1 MNQLDLSVTRSD
13 TYRRVNDGRMSRRQA
28 ARLLAGL
35 SLAGAGGALL
45 NRARLGASAGAPA
58 PLNNH
63 SSHSGMAQAD
73 AGTPA
78 ASGPALGDQPD
89 GSYVWKVQVGGMD
102 MEHELD
108 LQAFFPGTLTVNA
121 GDSVYFELPD
131 MPGFHTVT
139 FLSGEAPPEMLV
151 PDPAASPTAG
161 PPQLLINP
169 AVIFPSGGST
179 YDGTGFLNSGADIF
193 RQPGDPPVVITFT
206 EPGTYEYLCVPH
218 GAVMKGTIVVQP
230 SDAARLE
237 DQAAVDARAEAERMT
252 LIDEGLATIDQYAT
266 ARSTEREDGTTLW
279 EVAAGAGHGQARVM
293 RFLPQ
298 TLEISAGDTVRW
310 SNLSDGEPH
319 TVTFLG
325 PGTEPPENSI
335 VEPQADGPP
344 KLIQNP
350 ETLLAQGG
358 DVYQGEGFFHS
369 GFMGVIAPGGPTYGG
384 SNPYELTFDT
394 PGEYGYYCL
403 LHGSGPAGPGMF
415 GTIIVH

>member
-1 MNQLDLSVTRSD
+1 
-13 TYRRVNDGRMSRRQA
+13 
-28 ARLLAGL
+28 
-35 SLAGAGGALL
+35 
-45 NRARLGASAGAPA
+45 
-58 PLNNH
+58 
-63 SSHSGMAQAD
+63 
-73 AGTPA
+73 
-78 ASGPALGDQPD
+78 
-89 GSYVWKVQVGGMD
+89 
-102 MEHELD
+102 
-108 LQAFFPGTLTVNA
+108 
-121 GDSVYFELPD
+121 
-131 MPGFHTVT
+131 
-139 FLSGEAPPEMLV
+139 
-151 PDPAASPTAG
+151 
-161 PPQLLINP
+161 
-169 AVIFPSGGST
+169 
-179 YDGTGFLNSGADIF
+179 
-193 RQPGDPPVVITFT
+193 
-206 EPGTYEYLCVPH
+206 
-218 GAVMKGTIVVQP
+218 
-230 SDAARLE
+230 
-237 DQAAVDARAEAERMT
+237 
-252 LIDEGLATIDQYAT
+252 
-266 ARSTEREDGTTLW
+266 
-279 EVAAGAGHGQARVM
+279 M